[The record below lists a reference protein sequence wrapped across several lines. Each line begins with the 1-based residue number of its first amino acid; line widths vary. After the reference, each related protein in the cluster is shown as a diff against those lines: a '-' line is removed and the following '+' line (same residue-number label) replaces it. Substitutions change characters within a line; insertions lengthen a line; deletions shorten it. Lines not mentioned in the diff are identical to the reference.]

1 MRDPCP
7 TPQELPAPCGRRT
20 PTQSLLHTAAR
31 GRCWMCRDVQPN
43 WPRGAV
49 EGGFLEEVTQVLGF
63 DSRIGVSQ
71 AKRHSQP
78 RGSRTRGREMEA
90 PCSSVLQSTQDAPVR
105 AEEKLQGATGPG
117 VLGPHLRV
125 KDPLKSTRVRH
136 HCADRGNGALE
147 SPALTAPGRCQHALA
162 GPSALE
168 REPAPRG
175 PLWLDACSGYSLQV

>member
-1 MRDPCP
+1 MQFGATKHP
-7 TPQELPAPCGRRT
+7 GRT
-20 PTQSLLHTAAR
+20 H
-31 GRCWMCRDVQPN
+31 
-43 WPRGAV
+43 
-49 EGGFLEEVTQVLGF
+49 EGGGE
-63 DSRIGVSQ
+63 
-71 AKRHSQP
+71 A
-78 RGSRTRGREMEA
+78 TRG
-90 PCSSVLQSTQDAPVR
+90 P
-105 AEEKLQGATGPG
+105 GPG

-175 PLWLDACSGYSLQV
+175 PLWVDACSGYSLQV